1 MMNTEEGAS
10 MPSAQELLKEAAS
23 YGQTMVEIRRDLH
36 QMPEFALNLPNTQKR
51 ILQAIDGLGEITLG
65 KGLTSIALLIR
76 GGNPG
81 PTVLL
86 RADMDA
92 LKVVEET
99 DLPYASK
106 NGYMH
111 ACGHDLHMS
120 AAVGAAHLIAAHK
133 DQLNGDVL
141 IWFQPGEEGHHGADV
156 MIEEGMLELSG
167 SRPIAAYGLH
177 VFTSMPKG
185 LIACKSGPLM
195 ASAGDLNVTF
205 HGSGGHGSMP
215 WLSKD
220 PVTPMVES
228 IAALQNLLNKQ
239 FDQFDPVILNV
250 GWIRAGDDATTNVIA
265 DTASFG
271 ATVRTFSEENTKK
284 LHELAPNLIHSIA
297 EGFSVTAEVSF
308 GRATKVLMNHASAVE
323 RVEQVAKQ
331 LVGENGYMPMQK
343 PIAGGEDFASIV
355 AEIPGAF
362 VFVGACPPDIDFQ
375 SAPTNHSAKA
385 KFDDSVL
392 PLCAALL
399 ASLAFSHLA

>member
-1 MMNTEEGAS
+1 

-36 QMPEFALNLPNTQKR
+36 QIPEFALNLPNTQKR

-99 DLPYASK
+99 DLPFASK

-120 AAVGAAHLIAAHK
+120 AAVGAAHLIASLK
-133 DQLNGDVL
+133 DQLKGDVL

-156 MIEEGMLELSG
+156 MIEEGMLELGG

-284 LHELAPNLIHSIA
+284 LHELAPKLIHSIA

-355 AEIPGAF
+355 DEVPGAF